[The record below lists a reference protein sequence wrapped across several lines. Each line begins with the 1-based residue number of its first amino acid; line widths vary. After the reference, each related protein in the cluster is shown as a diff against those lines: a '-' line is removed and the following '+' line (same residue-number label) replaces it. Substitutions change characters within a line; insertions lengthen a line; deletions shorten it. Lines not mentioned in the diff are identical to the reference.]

1 MADRIE
7 LMRVALSAP
16 DRQPQ
21 PNNAGRV
28 DAVDDF
34 LDTKLFGI
42 RSAFLVDQRVTMKAG
57 GNELLPRWV
66 GKQITREL
74 FDRELIKWFV
84 FIQRLNHPI
93 AVRPHRALGV
103 DGV

>member
-34 LDTKLFGI
+34 LNTKLLGV
-42 RSAFLVDQRVTMKAG
+42 RSAFLVDQRVAMKTG
-57 GNELLPRWV
+57 RNELLARGV
-66 GKQITREL
+66 GKQVAGEL
-74 FDRELIKWFV
+74 LDRELIEWFV

-93 AVRPHRALGV
+93 AVRPHRTLGI
-103 DGV
+103 